1 MDSALGEISSA
12 APMAGANQIDISGL
26 SAVLD
31 RIASPELLARG
42 CVNVIGIE
50 PVQEKLGPRW
60 ARMQEHIHDR
70 VEKYI
75 VRHLSASEYHCK
87 VSDAQYI
94 ISMPGENAHSAQLRC
109 FRILEEILTT
119 LLGRFT
125 LDQIKIRAIVGA
137 EGEFL
142 LSKTVDAGALAR
154 AAAAARLTKAEPAQ
168 ENNVVA
174 FSPPTRST
182 ITVGERELYLQFE
195 FRPVW
200 DLRRE
205 AITSFAMNTAV
216 ETEQSRASGVGRI
229 NRSQLTDEETAAV
242 DIAASEHGRDIL
254 NYLLGRQTQFILHL
268 PCGYETLANSR
279 TRQRFLETVKRLSP
293 ELRRYVAFELTDLPV
308 GIPQSRIS
316 TLVAILKP
324 FGRGVLAKVRPNRSE
339 LLTFHGCGLG
349 GLTLDLQELD
359 LREDEMFERIAL
371 FRDLG
376 HLACDRLIAYGVT
389 TRSLAIA
396 CWALGLTH
404 MSGSAVAPV
413 VAIPRQMHRFSAR
426 DLYRD

>member
-1 MDSALGEISSA
+1 MSSALGEASS
-12 APMAGANQIDISGL
+12 PPVLAGANRIDVSGL

-31 RIASPELLARG
+31 RIANPELLARG
-42 CVNVIGIE
+42 CVNVVGIE

-60 ARMQEHIHDR
+60 DRMKEHIYER

-75 VRHLSASEYHCK
+75 ARHLTASEYHCR

-94 ISMPGENAHSAQLRC
+94 ISMPEENAHSAQLRC

-125 LDQIKIRAIVGA
+125 LEQIKIKAITGT

-142 LSKTVDAGALAR
+142 IARLVDTAALAKS
-154 AAAAARLTKAEPAQ
+154 AAMASAAKPGIVQ

-174 FSPPTRST
+174 FAPPTRAT
-182 ITVGERELYLQFE
+182 ITVGEKELHLQFE
-195 FRPVW
+195 FHPVW
-200 DLRRE
+200 DLHRE
-205 AITSFAMNTAV
+205 AITSFALYTAV
-216 ETEQSRASGVGRI
+216 ETEQSRASGANKIPRA
-229 NRSQLTDEETAAV
+229 QLLPEELSAI

-279 TRQRFLETVKRLSP
+279 SRQRFLETVKRLSP
-293 ELRRYVAFELTDLPV
+293 ELRRYVAYELVDLPI

-316 TLVAILKP
+316 SLVAMLKP
-324 FGRGVLAKVRPNRSE
+324 FGRGVLASVRPTRAE

-349 GLTLDLQELD
+349 GLTLDLEALD
-359 LREDEMFERIAL
+359 LREDEMFERIGL

-376 HLACDRLIAYGVT
+376 HMTCDRLIAQGVN

-404 MSGSAVAPV
+404 MSGSSVEPP
-413 VAIPRQMHRFSAR
+413 VAIPRRMHRFNAR